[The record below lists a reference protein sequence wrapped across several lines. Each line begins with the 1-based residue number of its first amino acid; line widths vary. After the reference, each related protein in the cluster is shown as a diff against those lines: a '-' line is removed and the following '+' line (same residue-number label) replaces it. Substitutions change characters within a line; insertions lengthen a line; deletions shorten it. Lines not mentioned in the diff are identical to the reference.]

1 MFRVK
6 PEVGKYDAQYGLLLL
21 GDKDGKFKK
30 ILGTCSHYGSIFGDV
45 LLIGVV
51 VNLQKDLSLMRAGDD
66 VSELNFFDIHKLP
79 TLAFDCHRKIVQY
92 YLNELKN

>member
-1 MFRVK
+1 MELNETLEEAAIRELK
-6 PEVGKYDAQYGLLLL
+6 EETNLS
-21 GDKDGKFKK
+21 GKFKK

-51 VNLQKDLSLMRAGDD
+51 INLQKDLSLMCAGDD
-66 VSELNFFDIHKLP
+66 VSELKFFDINKLP

-92 YLNELKN
+92 YLSDLKK